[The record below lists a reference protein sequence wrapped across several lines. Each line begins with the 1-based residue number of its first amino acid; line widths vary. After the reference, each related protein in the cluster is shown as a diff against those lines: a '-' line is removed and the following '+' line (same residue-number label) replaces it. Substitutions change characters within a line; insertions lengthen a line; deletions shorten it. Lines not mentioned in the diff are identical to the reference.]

1 MRYSAD
7 QRYILTMIEN
17 DIPTKN
23 YEQYSTLVERIFP
36 WTQNNA
42 TNKVSNHQ
50 KVNEPIKP
58 QTMEKNPTQPTN
70 KVSNHQKVNE
80 PIKPQTMEKN
90 PTQPTTAQK
99 TSMPNTIEL
108 GPSTLPVDQR
118 NTSVFEKWNVIESI
132 GIKRQMLDK
141 VFTTDEA
148 VSELYT
154 LIVNR
159 IHYDRE
165 QEMISRLRAHVERL
179 NQRNQLKKSQDMEA
193 TC

>member
-1 MRYSAD
+1 
-7 QRYILTMIEN
+7 MIEN
-17 DIPTKN
+17 VTPTKN
-23 YEQYSTLVERIFP
+23 YEQYSTIVERIFP
-36 WTQNNA
+36 WTQSNA
-42 TNKVSNHQ
+42 TNKVFNNQKINEPIKEQAMDKNPIQPTNKVFNNQ
-50 KVNEPIKP
+50 KVNEPIKE
-58 QTMEKNPTQPTN
+58 QAMDKNPTKPT
-70 KVSNHQKVNE
+70 
-80 PIKPQTMEKN
+80 MD
-90 PTQPTTAQK
+90 QK
-99 TSMPNTIEL
+99 TSMPNTIQL
-108 GPSTLPVDQR
+108 GPSTKPVDQKD
-118 NTSVFEKWNVIESI
+118 TSVFEKWNVIESV